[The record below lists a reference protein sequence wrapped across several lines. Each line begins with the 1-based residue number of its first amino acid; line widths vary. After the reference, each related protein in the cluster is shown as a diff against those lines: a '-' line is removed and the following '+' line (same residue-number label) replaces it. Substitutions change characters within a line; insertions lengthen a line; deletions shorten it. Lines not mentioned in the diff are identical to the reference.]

1 MKLFVS
7 ENILK
12 EKLALSDYRQYL
24 ELVAQAY
31 KEAPDFEQD
40 AVSHWNALKK
50 SNYTLFKRM
59 LSKVD
64 VVFVTEDQDKDN
76 TFFTILGKKF
86 PVKYIKG
93 GQPYSTQ
100 PEMKSEVQ
108 KTGVLKINIDYSDH
122 PIFAANGDIRD
133 NIVMRSIHDYLTHI
147 LADVGFGGKGEIA
160 AFNVHAK
167 LAPRDAVPALFT
179 EVVGQAAYA
188 TVFGG
193 FPKQKIALLKGFDYY
208 NLGKIDDERYVIKNK
223 RLVPK
228 DGEDKFKDAERE
240 TKDYVAVSGSDQ

>member
-76 TFFTILGKKF
+76 TFFKNCLGAIARPIPF
-86 PVKYIKG
+86 VWRRNGIAYFFLSIRYTALSQARAARKY
-93 GQPYSTQ
+93 PYS
-100 PEMKSEVQ
+100 
-108 KTGVLKINIDYSDH
+108 
-122 PIFAANGDIRD
+122 
-133 NIVMRSIHDYLTHI
+133 
-147 LADVGFGGKGEIA
+147 
-160 AFNVHAK
+160 
-167 LAPRDAVPALFT
+167 
-179 EVVGQAAYA
+179 
-188 TVFGG
+188 
-193 FPKQKIALLKGFDYY
+193 
-208 NLGKIDDERYVIKNK
+208 K
-223 RLVPK
+223 R
-228 DGEDKFKDAERE
+228 
-240 TKDYVAVSGSDQ
+240 

>member
-1 MKLFVS
+1 MKLYIQ

-12 EKLALSDYRQYL
+12 EKLVLSHYKQYL
-24 ELVAQAY
+24 ELVANAY
-31 KEAPDFEQD
+31 KDADDYDSEAVPY
-40 AVSHWNALKK
+40 WNALKQ
-50 SNYTLFKRM
+50 SNYLLFKRM

-64 VVFVTEDQDKDN
+64 VIFVSEDKSNDGN
-76 TFFTILGKKF
+76 SFNILGRNF
-86 PVKYIKG
+86 PVKYING

-100 PEMKSEVQ
+100 PEMKSDVE
-108 KTGVLKINIDYSDH
+108 KTGILKINIDYSNH
-122 PIFAANGDIRD
+122 PVFSVKD

-167 LAPRDAVPALFT
+167 LAPRNAVPALFT

-193 FPKQKIALLKGFDYY
+193 FPTQKIVLLKGFDYY
-208 NLGKIDDERYVIKNK
+208 NLGQVDNENYEIKNK
-223 RLVPK
+223 RLVPR
-228 DGEDKFKDAERE
+228 DGEDKYADSDRE
-240 TKDYVAVSGSDQ
+240 TKDFSAVSGAA